1 MNQIK
6 NRLSYIHFSL
16 VLLSFQSNLLSK
28 KLDQNPNLFEVY
40 EAIVRVEVIS
50 EKGAGGRMMKSRS
63 TGSGVIISNEGLIIT
78 NHHVAGNANRLSC
91 RLHNGEEI
99 MADLLGADAMTDLA
113 VLKLRLDE
121 NNSNENLFQTA
132 TFGNSDKV
140 EIGDICY
147 AMGSPAGL
155 SQSITRG
162 IISNLAM
169 ISPFRTSF
177 RLDGENVGE
186 LVRWLGHDAVIFPG
200 NSGGPLVNQKGEIIG
215 INEVGIGSLGGAI
228 PSNLAKE
235 VAAELTANGF
245 VSRSWTGIECQP
257 LIDPQGEGILVSGI
271 IDGSPAQDA
280 GLLPGDIIMIYAG
293 KEVNAKIPED
303 IPIFNQLAYGIKPGT
318 EVKIVGTRKG
328 KKKSWILKTDNRE
341 AAFAKE
347 IEIRSW
353 GITVRDFTR
362 MSALENRRSDR
373 NGVQVHTV
381 GRGGPSYSA
390 KPSLLP
396 GDVIVRIGSKKIGC
410 IQELVDESRKI
421 TLNQKKPVPKIVH
434 FERNQAQLLTVVKIG
449 PEPDESQ
456 PLEAWKP
463 WLGLS
468 TQVLTQELREALDVP
483 LKFKGVRVTQVY
495 PDTPAK
501 KGGIKPGDLLFRIDG
516 QIIAASRPEDSEV
529 FGNMIKQYR
538 TDASIRIEGF
548 RENKPLSLKINL
560 SKRPPPK
567 NELPKLKDKTFE
579 FTVREIAFSD
589 RVRERLDNNSSGLIV
604 ENVEPA
610 GWAAL
615 AGLQQGDLLLEVDG
629 KSLGSVLQFSKI
641 LQKLILER
649 AQRITVFVRRGIH
662 TLFLELQ
669 PDWDNSKI

>member
-1 MNQIK
+1 MNLIK
-6 NRLSYIHFSL
+6 YCLSYFPFCFI
-16 VLLSFQSNLLSK
+16 LLSSQGNLLSK
-28 KLDQNPNLFEVY
+28 KSDQNPNLFEVY
-40 EAIVRVEVIS
+40 EAIVRIEVIS
-50 EKGAGGRMMKSRS
+50 EKGSGGRMMKSRS
-63 TGSGVIISNEGLIIT
+63 TGSGVIISNEGLVVT

-91 RLHNGEEI
+91 RLHNGKEI

-113 VLKLRLDE
+113 VLQLRLDD
-121 NNSNENLFQTA
+121 NNSNENLFKTA
-132 TFGNSDKV
+132 TFGNSDQVK
-140 EIGDICY
+140 IGDICY

-200 NSGGPLVNQKGEIIG
+200 NSGGPLVNEKGEIIG

-257 LIDPQGEGILVSGI
+257 HIDPQGRGILVSGV
-271 IDGSPAQDA
+271 IDGSPAQEA
-280 GLLPGDIIMIYAG
+280 GLLPGDIIMVYAG
-293 KEVNAKIPED
+293 KEVSAKIPED

-328 KKKSWILKTDNRE
+328 KKKSWNLKTDKRE

-353 GITVRDFTR
+353 GITVRNFTR

-373 NGVQVHTV
+373 NGVQVHSV
-381 GRGGPSYSA
+381 GRGSASYSA

-396 GDVIVRIGSKKIGC
+396 GDVILRVGSKTIGC
-410 IQELVDESRKI
+410 IQELLDESRQI
-421 TLNQKKPVPKIVH
+421 TLNQKKPVPTIVH

-463 WLGLS
+463 WLGAS
-468 TQVLTQELREALDVP
+468 TQVLTQELREALNLP
-483 LKFKGVRVTQVY
+483 LKLKGVRVAQVY
-495 PDTPAK
+495 PDTPAMK
-501 KGGIKPGDLLFRIDG
+501 AGIKAGDLLIRIDG

-538 TDASIRIEGF
+538 TDATIQIEGF
-548 RENKPLSLKINL
+548 RENKPLSLNVNL
-560 SKRPPPK
+560 SKRPPPQ

-615 AGLQQGDLLLEVDG
+615 AGLQQGDLLLEVEG
-629 KSLGSVLQFSKI
+629 KSLGSVLQFNKI
-641 LQKLILER
+641 LQKLILDQ
-649 AQRITVFVRRGIH
+649 AQSITVFVRRGIH

-669 PDWDNSKI
+669 PDWDNSEI